1 MRSLLVICVAVTVLG
16 VAGCAGDEP
25 AATGSPA
32 PVSTTAPTAA
42 ATPTAAPGASAST
55 AVCDLVTV
63 DQATDLFGVQAKA
76 EPSRSPARECTWTAS
91 GGGMHQL
98 HVQVYQGKNYYSAAA
113 WGGSPE
119 PVAGVGDE
127 AFLVRKAGL
136 GATVGYRYGN
146 TAVFVNY
153 QILLT
158 RDPDPGAKADKLI
171 ALAKAIRAQQ

>member
-1 MRSLLVICVAVTVLG
+1 MRSPFLICVAVAVLG
-16 VAGCAGDEP
+16 GAGCAGGEP

-32 PVSTTAPTAA
+32 PVSATAPAA
-42 ATPTAAPGASAST
+42 AASTSAAT
-55 AVCDLVTV
+55 AVCDLVTTE
-63 DQATDLFGVQAKA
+63 QATDLFGAQAKA
-76 EPSRSPARECTWTAS
+76 EPSRSPARECVWTAS

-98 HVQVYQGKNYYSAAA
+98 HVQVYQGKSHYSAAV

-119 PVAGVGDE
+119 PVQGLGDE

-136 GATVGYRYGN
+136 GATVGYRHGS
-146 TAVFVNY
+146 TVVIVNY

-158 RDPDPGAKADKLI
+158 RDPDPGAKADKLV